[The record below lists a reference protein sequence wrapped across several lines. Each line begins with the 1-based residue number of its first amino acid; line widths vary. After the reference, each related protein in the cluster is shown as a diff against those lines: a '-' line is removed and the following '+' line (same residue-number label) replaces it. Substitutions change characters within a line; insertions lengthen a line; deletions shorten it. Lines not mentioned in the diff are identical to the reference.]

1 MTANPR
7 RSSSMKHQ
15 CSLNDGKRDEAG
27 AILVLA
33 MVFLVVVGGVVG
45 VLANSVTDHLNTT
58 HDFANN
64 RSLQYTATSAV
75 DLAIQN
81 IRYTPLIATTLE
93 ASPPDPCWGV
103 GQTSSVAALNGDGQM
118 DVWCSTVWDPTST
131 TTRQVTLSACL
142 DNQQGAAGCAANPFL
157 QAIVDFDDYPTG
169 LSAPSTA
176 LCDTY
181 CGTGMTISS
190 WLWSPVEPTVTSIST
205 PNGNDSG
212 PISGNTKITVYGT
225 GFVSGATTV
234 NFIQESGLLST
245 SNQVCS
251 TVSGGAIPS
260 SPTGSACLQVTS
272 PTVVSSTELTVQSP
286 VAINGPN
293 YFVTVTTPTGTS
305 AYNTSQGVFDFTLFP
320 PTVSQLCVAQSSCS
334 SATSAPAVSSAGGNG
349 LTITGSGFFGSPT
362 VQLVEDNSGTAST
375 AVQSAAKFVTVVSS
389 TEMTVV
395 MPAVSAGTTYFVDVT
410 TAGGSSG
417 YSSNDVGVVD
427 YGGPTPIVE
436 TATANG
442 TSTVMVTGI
451 GFWTGSATPSV
462 YFLPMDTCSSGGSG
476 PSASSVVV
484 NSPTSITATVPA
496 LTPGTSYCVQVQT
509 YPAPAPSSNNVD
521 FTYP

>member
-1 MTANPR
+1 MR
-7 RSSSMKHQ
+7 R
-15 CSLNDGKRDEAG
+15 D
-27 AILVLA
+27 
-33 MVFLVVVGGVVG
+33 
-45 VLANSVTDHLNTT
+45 
-58 HDFANN
+58 
-64 RSLQYTATSAV
+64 
-75 DLAIQN
+75 
-81 IRYTPLIATTLE
+81 
-93 ASPPDPCWGV
+93 
-103 GQTSSVAALNGDGQM
+103 
-118 DVWCSTVWDPTST
+118 
-131 TTRQVTLSACL
+131 
-142 DNQQGAAGCAANPFL
+142 PFL
-157 QAIVDFDDYPTG
+157 QAIVDFDDHPSG

-234 NFIQESGLLST
+234 NFIQESGLLPT
-245 SNQVCS
+245 SNEVCS

-305 AYNTSQGVFDFTLFP
+305 AYNTSQGVFDFAFP

-334 SATSAPAVSSAGGNG
+334 SASSAPAVSSAGGNG

-362 VQLVEDNSGTAST
+362 VELVEDNSGTADT

-410 TAGGSSG
+410 TPGGSSG
-417 YSSNDVGVVD
+417 YSSSDVGVVD

-442 TSTVMVTGI
+442 TSTVTVTGI
-451 GFWTGSATPSV
+451 GFCDRLGDPISLFSAEGHV
-462 YFLPMDTCSSGGSG
+462 QLGE
-476 PSASSVVV
+476 
-484 NSPTSITATVPA
+484 VPA
-496 LTPGTSYCVQVQT
+496 RPHRALW
-509 YPAPAPSSNNVD
+509 
-521 FTYP
+521 